1 MKIGILTFHCAHNYG
16 AVLQTYA
23 LVTYLRKNNYDA
35 EIIDYKPKSLTM
47 SHGIMPWRRISR
59 LNIIRKVI
67 FVLRILPF
75 LTVRK
80 ERSDK
85 FQSFIDSLPLST
97 RKYTETD
104 SEVTGYDIIICGSD
118 QVWNPSI
125 TNGFD
130 KFFCG
135 SVSHKGKFISYAAS
149 TEAKRIISDDYKK
162 YKEVLSNFENISVRE
177 SELKNILQPLI
188 NKEITKVIDPVFL
201 LSANEWQKVAI
212 KPTFTDKPYLL
223 VYQVKRDDRV
233 LDMAN
238 KYAALHHMCVV
249 EVTAEAE
256 YKKMKNRILTASP
269 FEFVG
274 LFANAS
280 CVVTTSFH
288 GTAFSIIFNKPFKTV
303 LFNAPGDGRA
313 LDVMNT
319 FGIENSTVNVDS
331 GDIQEMSLNTPNL
344 DIIVRT
350 SETFIK
356 QAIQR

>member
-1 MKIGILTFHCAHNYG
+1 MKVGILTFHCAHNYG
-16 AVLQTYA
+16 AVLQAYA

-35 EIIDYKPKSLTM
+35 EIIDYRPKSLTM
-47 SHGIMPWRRISR
+47 SHGTMPWGRIAR
-59 LNIIRKVI
+59 LNIIRKAI
-67 FVLRILPF
+67 FIFKILPF
-75 LTVRK
+75 LMKRK

-97 RKYTETD
+97 KKFTERD
-104 SEVTGYDIIICGSD
+104 SEIIGYDIIICGSD
-118 QVWNPSI
+118 QVWNSRI

-135 SVSHKGKFISYAAS
+135 SISHKGKFISYAAS
-149 TEAKRIISDDYKK
+149 TEAKRITPDDYKK

-177 SELKNILQPLI
+177 SELKDILQPLI
-188 NKEITKVIDPVFL
+188 NKEITKVVDPVFL
-201 LSANEWQKVAI
+201 LSANEWEKMAI
-212 KPTFTDKPYLL
+212 KPTFIDKPYLL

-238 KYAALHHMCVV
+238 KYATLHHMDIV

-256 YKKMKNRILTASP
+256 YKKKRNRILTASP
-269 FEFVG
+269 FEFIG

-313 LDVMNT
+313 LDVMKT
-319 FGIENSTVNVDS
+319 FGIENSTVDVHS
-331 GDIQEMSLNTPNL
+331 GNIQTMSLNNP
-344 DIIVRT
+344 DISVIVQT
-350 SETFIK
+350 SEIFIK
-356 QAIQR
+356 QTVQ

>member
-223 VYQVKRDDRV
+223 VYQVKRV

-238 KYAALHHMCVV
+238 KYAALHHMSVV